1 MLGGKSIVEA
11 CACVRFLLEPMSVGL
26 AVSTSCKL
34 SLGLCLAVMT
44 SATDLDPML
53 PLVSVSKWPVPAAH
67 INAVVPV
74 PSATFG
80 VFGVYLKA

>member
-34 SLGLCLAVMT
+34 SLGLCLA
-44 SATDLDPML
+44 LDPML
-53 PLVSVSKWPVPAAH
+53 PFVSISEWPRPAAH